1 MDRSRPHN
9 RRQAPTIAIA
19 LAFVAALAALGLASP
34 SAVPAS
40 AGSSDGP
47 VPSRSASASAGASA
61 SPVPV
66 SSIPVLAYYYMWF
79 NAFSWTHTK
88 TDLPILGGY
97 NSTDP
102 AVIKQ
107 QVTWARESGVD
118 ALIASWKSTPS
129 LNLALS
135 ELIAECDRQGLKLV
149 IIYQGLDVDRNPIPT
164 ATVAADL
171 LSFEQQYASDSA
183 FRLFSQPAVIWSGS
197 WRFSNADIA
206 YVRGLVGAPD
216 KLLLLGSER
225 SAADYAPRAGL
236 FDGDAYY
243 WSSADPLTTPGY
255 QKRLTQ
261 LSAAVRA
268 GHGLWLAP
276 AAVGFDARLNGGT
289 STVDRRDG
297 ATLTAAWADALAT
310 GPDGV
315 ALISWNEYTENS
327 YVEPSQNYGD
337 RYLRVLSLLT
347 GAAGPQGTLS
357 PAASPSADQPSA
369 SPSPTDAVP
378 GQTSAAAGA
387 IDGSR
392 RGSGGAVPARYDLT
406 DLLVAGLIL
415 GLLGL
420 LGLRLRRRFA
430 VEPSLR
436 FDGQGP
442 GAGRGPVG
450 GRTDL

>member
-1 MDRSRPHN
+1 VDGPRPRN
-9 RRQAPTIAIA
+9 RRQAPTIAIV
-19 LAFVAALAALGLASP
+19 LAVVATLAALGLAGP
-34 SAVPAS
+34 SAAPSS
-40 AGSSDGP
+40 AGPSNGP
-47 VPSRSASASAGASA
+47 AVSRLASESAGASA
-61 SPVPV
+61 SPVAV

-79 NAFSWTHTK
+79 NAISWTHTK
-88 TDLPILGGY
+88 TDLPTLGGY

-149 IIYQGLDVDRNPIPT
+149 IIYQGLDVNRNPIPT

-171 LSFEQQYASDSA
+171 LSFEQQYESDPA
-183 FRLFSQPAVIWSGS
+183 FQLFGRPAVIWSGS

-206 YVRGLVGAPD
+206 YVRGLVGAPG

-225 SAADYAPRAGL
+225 SAADYTPRAGL

-255 QKRLTQ
+255 QKRLIQ
-261 LSAAVRA
+261 LSAAVHA

-289 STVDRRDG
+289 SIVDRRDG

-310 GPDGV
+310 SPDGV

-347 GAAGPQGTLS
+347 GGTGPLDALS
-357 PAASPSADQPSA
+357 PAASASADLPTT
-369 SPSPTDAVP
+369 SPSPTDAGP
-378 GQTSAAAGA
+378 AETSAAAGA

-430 VEPSLR
+430 VESSFR

-450 GRTDL
+450 GGTDQ